1 MRLLS
6 PVGERRHFVEK
17 ALGSSAEGRII
28 GLVNNGF
35 GDKVAGLF
43 FERLKEL
50 LTADQ
55 TVSEVKI
62 WRKPVFTRPSP
73 EQLIDKVATAS
84 HQAIVGLCA

>member
-17 ALGSSAEGRII
+17 ALGSSVEGRTI

-55 TVSEVKI
+55 AVSEVQI

-73 EQLIDKVATAS
+73 EQLVDEVATAS

>member
-1 MRLLS
+1 MRVLS
-6 PVGERRHFVEK
+6 PVGERRQFAEK
-17 ALGSSAEGRII
+17 DLGSHAEGRTI

-35 GDKVAGLF
+35 GDKIAGLF

-50 LTADQ
+50 LAADSA
-55 TVSEVKI
+55 VSDVQV

-73 EQLIDKVATAS
+73 EQLIDEVATAS

>member
-1 MRLLS
+1 MRVLS
-6 PVGERRHFVEK
+6 PVGERRRFVEK
-17 ALGSSAEGRII
+17 TLGSSAEGRTI

-35 GDKVAGLF
+35 GDKITGLF

-50 LTADQ
+50 LVADQ
-55 TVSEVKI
+55 AVSDVKI

-73 EQLIDKVATAS
+73 EQLIDEVATAS

>member
-1 MRLLS
+1 MRVLS
-6 PVGERRHFVEK
+6 PVGERRQFAEK
-17 ALGSSAEGRII
+17 DLGNHAEGRII

-35 GDKVAGLF
+35 GDKIAGLF

-50 LTADQ
+50 LMADQ
-55 TVSEVKI
+55 AVSDVQI

-73 EQLIDKVATAS
+73 EQLIDEVATAS

>member
-1 MRLLS
+1 MRVLS
-6 PVGERRHFVEK
+6 PVGERRQFAEK
-17 ALGSSAEGRII
+17 ALASNAEGRTI

-35 GDKVAGLF
+35 GDKIAGLF

-50 LTADQ
+50 LVADQ
-55 TVSEVKI
+55 SVSEVKI

-73 EQLIDKVATAS
+73 DQLIDEVATAS